1 MSCPEARSARRLFNR
16 RGRLFNSTEVA
27 PDLALGAR
35 TTDGG
40 LITSSE
46 K

>member
-1 MSCPEARSARRLFNR
+1 MSCQEARSARRVFFR

-27 PDLALGAR
+27 PDLAWGAR

-40 LITSSE
+40 LITSA
-46 K
+46 